1 MCLILQY
8 FWRQYIITCQNENF
22 HKSMNFQLRRIL
34 GILWENAFIHLKG
47 GQQQGNS
54 ASFTSFT
61 RILLEKKKTCLMEI
75 MPDSFTKL
83 NESGNF
89 QMNMSSSVPL
99 YSSKIH
105 GIENR
110 KLILRDYCI
119 VIATLCIL
127 KMHYLLPIKVSE
139 LWDF

>member
-1 MCLILQY
+1 
-8 FWRQYIITCQNENF
+8 
-22 HKSMNFQLRRIL
+22 
-34 GILWENAFIHLKG
+34 
-47 GQQQGNS
+47 
-54 ASFTSFT
+54 
-61 RILLEKKKTCLMEI
+61 MEI

>member
-1 MCLILQY
+1 
-8 FWRQYIITCQNENF
+8 
-22 HKSMNFQLRRIL
+22 MNFQLRRIL